1 MRASF
6 ALQCL
11 LIFAASL
18 ALAFQD
24 TVVPETPFLVDDIT
38 GPPSTSLAAV
48 EEQNGSKESSRA
60 KGIEL
65 VQGAAGALNPW
76 CIVPQQENLLENV
89 ICIIII
95 CIAIL
100 LETGHHYVQQK
111 LENYRTGLDLRSQY
125 GQVDAVDYSDLD
137 EGLLSGG
144 KHFLIFFFG
153 SQAS

>member
-1 MRASF
+1 MLADFRSITRARIPGHGGARDSLPRGRYYWASF
-6 ALQCL
+6 CL
-11 LIFAASL
+11 LGSCGRTERVKGE
-18 ALAFQD
+18 Q
-24 TVVPETPFLVDDIT
+24 
-38 GPPSTSLAAV
+38 PS
-48 EEQNGSKESSRA
+48 
-60 KGIEL
+60 KGGREL